1 MCVIVWWWWYSFF
14 FFKQK
19 TAYELR
25 ISDWSSDVCS
35 SDLLRFIDDDDGA
48 RRTDQ
53 VDGRFAARLLAILV
67 EVVHVLLVDRAHG
80 DDHDLNGR
88 AGGKVPHLAEL
99 GGIVEEIVEGLA
111 GIEAFEML
119 LGRSEE
125 HTSELQS
132 LMRISYAVFFLK
144 KKTTY

>member
-1 MCVIVWWWWYSFF
+1 M
-14 FFKQK
+14 
-19 TAYELR
+19 R

-35 SDLLRFIDDDDGA
+35 SDLAAALQAAVNALRFIDDDDGA

-111 GIEAFEML
+111 GIETFEML
-119 LGRSEE
+119 FGDLESLVDALLRSEE
-125 HTSELQS
+125 HTSELKS
-132 LMRISYAVFFLK
+132 LMRLSYAVLCWNTK
-144 KKTTY
+144 QQLQ